1 MKETRL
7 VIFDIDGT
15 LVDAYAAIDASFNYT
30 MRRLGY
36 PCRADAVIR
45 RAVGWG
51 DERLLKPF
59 IKQQDLRE
67 ALHIYR
73 QHHKKALTGPGVRML
88 PNARSLLRR
97 LKMKK
102 LKLAVASNRPTEF
115 SMILL
120 RHLKIGKYFDYI
132 LCADKLTRAKPYP
145 DILNKIMRKL
155 SVRADQA
162 IYVGDMTVDA
172 QTGRRAKVKTV
183 IVTTGSH
190 KLKEIKRENPYAIAD
205 RLSLDSLG
213 LR

>member
-15 LVDAYAAIDASFNYT
+15 LADAYAAITASFNYT
-30 MRRLGY
+30 MRQLGY
-36 PCRADAVIR
+36 PRRTDAVIR

-59 IKQQDLRE
+59 IKQQDLKE
-67 ALHIYR
+67 ALKIYR
-73 QHHKKALTGPGVRML
+73 RHHKKALTGPGVRML

-97 LKMKK
+97 LKSKK
-102 LKLAVASNRPTEF
+102 IKLAVASNRPTAF
-115 SMILL
+115 SMVLL
-120 RHLKIGKYFDYI
+120 KHLKIDRYFDYI
-132 LCADKLTRAKPYP
+132 LCADKLKRAKPYP

-162 IYVGDMTVDA
+162 LYVGDMTVDA
-172 QTGRRAKVKTV
+172 QTGRRAKVRTV

-190 KLKEIKRENPYAIAD
+190 KLKEIKREKPYAIAD